1 MKRRELL
8 SVVPCLGALSIL
20 PGQTAP
26 ASSLIKEMFLPHW
39 KVSKDFTLEVME
51 AMPPAS
57 FNFRPAPEE
66 MAFGQLFMHLGYF
79 NTFLLAKT
87 VGENTP
93 FKLTGEKDEPEKE
106 VVRKFLTETFD
117 YTISTLER
125 VKESELRETRQLSR
139 TMTHT
144 GAEMILRAYMHT
156 THHRGQSE
164 VYLRLKGIK
173 PPAFKF

>member
-8 SVVPCLGALSIL
+8 TAAPCLAALPLL
-20 PGQTAP
+20 PMQTALP
-26 ASSLIKEMFLPHW
+26 NNLLKEMFLPHW

-51 AMPPAS
+51 AMPAAS

-93 FKLTGEKDEPEKE
+93 FKLSGEREEPEKE

-117 YTISTLER
+117 FTLNTLER
-125 VKESELRETRQLSR
+125 VKESELRETRQLL
-139 TMTHT
+139 
-144 GAEMILRAYMHT
+144 G
-156 THHRGQSE
+156 G
-164 VYLRLKGIK
+164 
-173 PPAFKF
+173 

>member
-8 SVVPCLGALSIL
+8 TAVPCLAMLPIL
-20 PGQTAP
+20 PLQTAP
-26 ASSLIKEMFLPHW
+26 MSSLLKEMFLPHW

-51 AMPPAS
+51 AMPSTS
-57 FNFRPAPEE
+57 FNFRPHPEE

-79 NTFLLAKT
+79 NTFLLAKV

-117 YTISTLER
+117 FTIGTLEQ

-139 TMTHT
+139 TMSHT

-156 THHRGQSE
+156 AHHRGQSE